1 MKIIMHHGCKS
12 SGMVVYIN
20 TINSVLCLKLVEQNL
35 IRGGCKVRFTGAWP
49 YRQPA
54 REAPVL
60 RGGNQ
65 QRIQFFII

>member
-20 TINSVLCLKLVEQNL
+20 SISSDLCLKLVELNTT
-35 IRGGCKVRFTGAWP
+35 RGSGKVHFTGAWP

-54 REAPVL
+54 RQARL
-60 RGGNQ
+60 IRGGNQ
-65 QRIQFFII
+65 QRNQFFII